1 MRNRKSSAKH
11 YGTLGI
17 GFSTSLSCF
26 ACELWLFALFLNVV
40 GVCWSD
46 FIPELYV
53 IAVEGAWSLR
63 FLLPNVVFVAVTIH
77 L

>member
-40 GVCWSD
+40 GVRWSD

-53 IAVEGAWSLR
+53 IAVEGAWSLKI
-63 FLLPNVVFVAVTIH
+63 LLLNVLFVAAPIH

>member
-17 GFSTSLSCF
+17 GFSTSLCCF
-26 ACELWLFALFLNVV
+26 TCELWLFALFLNVV
-40 GVCWSD
+40 GVRWSD

-53 IAVEGAWSLR
+53 IAIEGAWSLR